1 MQIRSVRAI
10 GILALLAAST
20 SAQTEFVVSEYAL
33 DNTQLARYANTGVGS
48 GLGLYAVQLGPGG
61 DVYIARD
68 GLSAPSSDLGEVI
81 RYTRAGAEVSSV
93 GFGTVNA
100 SDRRLTGIAF
110 DSDDNMYVTSNNGIG
125 PVGTEATRGSIFRV
139 AAVGGAITTLQP
151 FAGAVD
157 YSDIA
162 VSGDDRIY
170 ASASRGAFTVDD
182 QMVETNSAGT
192 NLNSFSPTGN
202 AIFHL
207 DVAISPTHG
216 NVVATVRNNG
226 DQSDGRGWRIFTAAG
241 TTVNV
246 INLGGSDDFDPVGLE
261 LDDEAT
267 LWTYNRATESVERY
281 MLSGTLLES
290 YAIPEVNN
298 FLTDFT
304 LTPEGTA
311 IFTHRITVPTPA
323 TGAALLAG
331 LALAHRRRRG

>member
-1 MQIRSVRAI
+1 MHIRSA
-10 GILALLAAST
+10 ALLALAALSAPAAL
-20 SAQTEFVVSEYAL
+20 AQTEFVVSEYTLAGSEV
-33 DNTQLARYANTGVGS
+33 ARYANTGVGS
-48 GLGLYAVQLGPGG
+48 GLGNFAVQIGPAG
-61 DVYIARD
+61 DVYVARD

-93 GFGTVNA
+93 GFGSVNA

-110 DSDDNMYVTSNNGIG
+110 DSGGNMYVTSNNGIG
-125 PVGTEATRGSIFRV
+125 PSGTEATRGSIFRV

-151 FAGAVD
+151 FAGSVD

-170 ASASRGAFTVDD
+170 ASSWRGAPGSDD
-182 QMVETNSAGT
+182 QMVELSSAGA

-207 DVAISPTHG
+207 DVAISPTHD

-311 IFTHRITVPTPA
+311 IFTHRITVPTPT

-331 LALAHRRRRG
+331 LVLAQRRRR